1 MHVVIVAGSTLDG
14 PLDPEALAGADLLIA
29 ADGGAHAVE
38 AAGLLPH
45 LLVGDFDSID
55 DATRRAFSEAGV
67 ETLIL
72 PVMKDETDSEV
83 ALRVAVE
90 RGAKAV
96 TVYGA
101 LGGPRLDHLLGMVFL
116 LTAERLRRID
126 VRLVDAQQELFLA
139 AGDCTIT
146 GNVGDLVSL
155 LPLTPVVEGI
165 CTEGLLYA
173 LRGEALRQG
182 MALGVSNELV
192 TSPARVTH
200 GPGHLL
206 VTHFWGA
213 HVRIDETTE
222 REEQC

>member
-1 MHVVIVAGSTLDG
+1 MNVVIVAGSTLDG

-29 ADGGAHAVE
+29 ADAGAHAVK

-45 LLVGDFDSID
+45 LLVGDLDSID
-55 DATRRAFSEAGV
+55 DDIRRAFTEAGV

-101 LGGPRLDHLLGMVFL
+101 LGGPRLDHLLGMVLL
-116 LTAERLRRID
+116 LTAEWLQRID

-139 AGDCTIT
+139 RGDRTIT
-146 GNVGDLVSL
+146 GNSGDLVSL
-155 LPLTPVVEGI
+155 LPLTPVVEDI
-165 CTEGLLYA
+165 CTEGLLYP
-173 LRGEALRQG
+173 LRGEVLRQG
-182 MALGVSNELV
+182 KARGVSNELV
-192 TSPARVTH
+192 APRARVTH
-200 GPGHLL
+200 GAGHLL

-213 HVRIDETTE
+213 LAHSDQTAE
-222 REEQC
+222 REEHS

>member
-1 MHVVIVAGSTLDG
+1 MHVVIVAGSTLHG
-14 PLDPEALAGADLLIA
+14 PLDPETLACADLLIA
-29 ADGGAHAVE
+29 ADAGAHAVQ

-55 DATRRAFSEAGV
+55 DDTRRAFSETGV

-101 LGGPRLDHLLGMVFL
+101 LGGPRLDHLLGMVLL
-116 LTAERLRRID
+116 LTAEWLQRID

-139 AGDCTIT
+139 RGDCAIT

-155 LPLTPVVEGI
+155 LPLTPVVEDI

-182 MALGVSNELV
+182 MARGVSNELV
-192 TSPARVTH
+192 APCARVTH

-206 VTHFWGA
+206 ITHFWGA
-213 HVRIDETTE
+213 HDRIDKTT
-222 REEQC
+222 RGEEQS